1 VTTSS
6 PEPGRLL
13 SDTHRLVFVGGLHRS
28 GTTPLS
34 RLLADHPEI
43 SGFHDTGVDEDEGQH
58 LQTVYPPAR
67 VYGGAGRFALRPES
81 HLVEDSPLAT
91 ADNAAE
97 LLRQWEPWWDLSRPV
112 LLEKSPPNLVMMRF
126 LQRLYPTARFVVIVR
141 HPIVVA
147 LSTKKWRRGT
157 SLATMVHNWVA
168 AHQLVLDDAPH
179 VERLRVVNYEHLAQ
193 DPAPV
198 LAELSDFLELQAPL
212 SPDLWQSSRS
222 RTYEEWWERLRS
234 SRMPWRRTRVQRLI
248 ENYEPQVNALG
259 YSLLDLDRVDPF
271 PVRT

>member
-1 VTTSS
+1 MSTSS
-6 PEPGRLL
+6 PDLSALL

-28 GTTPLS
+28 GTSPLS
-34 RLLADHPEI
+34 RLLADHEEI

-97 LLRQWEPWWDLSRPV
+97 LLRQWQPWWDLSRPV

-126 LQRLYPTARFVVIVR
+126 LQQLYPTARFIVIVR
-141 HPIVVA
+141 HPIVVT

-157 SLATMVHNWVA
+157 SLATMVQNWVT
-168 AHQLVLDDAPH
+168 AHRLVVEDAPH
-179 VERLRVVNYEHLAQ
+179 VARLRVVNYEHLAH
-193 DPAPV
+193 DPAKV
-198 LAELSDFLELQAPL
+198 LTDLSDFLELRAPL

-222 RTYEEWWERLRS
+222 QAYEEWWERLRA
-234 SRMPWRRTRVQRLI
+234 SRVPWRRTRVQRLVDT
-248 ENYEPQVNALG
+248 YEPQVNELG
-259 YSLLDLDRVDPF
+259 YSLLDLDQVDPF
-271 PVRT
+271 PVLA